1 MFYGTAIVFKP
12 RTESHKQEGLYAQS
26 LECNI
31 GAFGE
36 SILEASTKLA
46 GLVARHISMARESGI
61 CPFVP
66 TEPKIC
72 RDDRDDGYTKLWD
85 YYSKH
90 NKFPPVQ
97 QVRNEDVNLVAYDLT
112 Q

>member
-1 MFYGTAIVFKP
+1 MFYGTAVVFKT
-12 RTESHKQEGLYAQS
+12 RNESRKQDRLYAQS

-46 GLVARHISMARESGI
+46 SLVAGHISMAREVSTS
-61 CPFVP
+61 PFVP
-66 TEPKIC
+66 TGLEIC
-72 RDDRDDGYTKLWD
+72 CRDDGYTKLWD

-97 QVRNEDVNLVAYDLT
+97 QVRNADVNLVAYDLT

>member
-1 MFYGTAIVFKP
+1 MFYGTAVVFKP
-12 RTESHKQEGLYAQS
+12 RTESRKQEGLYALS
-26 LECNI
+26 LECDI
-31 GAFGE
+31 GAFGK

-46 GLVARHISMARESGI
+46 GLVAGHISMARESGT

-66 TEPKIC
+66 TEPGIS
-72 RDDRDDGYTKLWD
+72 RDDGYTKLWD

-97 QVRNEDVNLVAYDLT
+97 QVRNADVNLVAYDLT